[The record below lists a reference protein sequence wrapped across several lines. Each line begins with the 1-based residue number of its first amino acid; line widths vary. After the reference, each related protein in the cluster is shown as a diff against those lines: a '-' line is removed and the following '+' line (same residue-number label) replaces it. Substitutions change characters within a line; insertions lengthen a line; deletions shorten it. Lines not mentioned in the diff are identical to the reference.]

1 MFEIEEDEVATCRLE
16 DMADA
21 GRCELDNEMTELRRL
36 HSGEILETMR
46 RHSSLPVP
54 SPQHYDGASNFAIF
68 NR

>member
-1 MFEIEEDEVATCRLE
+1 
-16 DMADA
+16 MADA